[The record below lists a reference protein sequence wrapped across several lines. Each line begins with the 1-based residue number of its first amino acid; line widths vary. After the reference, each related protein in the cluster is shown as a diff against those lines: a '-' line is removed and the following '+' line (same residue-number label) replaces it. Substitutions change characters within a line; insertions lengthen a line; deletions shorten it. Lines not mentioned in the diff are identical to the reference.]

1 MTGILL
7 VHGAW
12 HGVLGQAFGEVQHH
26 GERLASFRRK
36 ASSARRSWN
45 GVGWVEYA
53 HTFRS
58 DNGYGG
64 CDFLSDGRKARAADQ
79 SQIYFR
85 LNQIGGHF

>member
-1 MTGILL
+1 M
-7 VHGAW
+7 A
-12 HGVLGQAFGEVQHH
+12 LGMAFSVRRLAKSSTMGSV
-26 GERLASFRRK
+26 LASFRRK

-64 CDFLSDGRKARAADQ
+64 RHFLSDGRKARAADQ
-79 SQIYFR
+79 NQIYFR